1 MAVQQ
6 PPSIEIQLN
15 SGLSGD
21 TQLFIGD
28 DLKNIRSLFI
38 AANSA
43 VPSFVID
50 EKMVPSNGEIKS
62 IPKEMYV
69 NELWEIRFDNGSHI
83 TCTPNTLIYS
93 FGYGFKPVKDI
104 VVEESVVG
112 VVFKDGQIQNRFFNC
127 IHSHKSFKTLKEPVY
142 YFTTSTGTLLL
153 PHVNTESEEV
163 SFIVL
168 HQ

>member
-6 PPSIEIQLN
+6 PPTMEIQLN

-21 TQLFIGD
+21 TPLFIGD

-43 VPSFVID
+43 VPTFVTD
-50 EKMVPSNGEIKS
+50 EKMVPSNGEIQS

-69 NELWEIRFDNGSHI
+69 NELWEIRFDN
-83 TCTPNTLIYS
+83 
-93 FGYGFKPVKDI
+93 GFKPVKDI

-112 VVFKDGQIQNRFFNC
+112 VVFKDGQMQNRFFDC
-127 IHSHKSFKTLKEPVY
+127 THSHKSFKTLKEPVY
-142 YFTTSTGTLLL
+142 YFITSTGTLLL
-153 PHVNTESEEV
+153 PHVNTESGEV

>member
-6 PPSIEIQLN
+6 PPTMEIQLN
-15 SGLSGD
+15 SGLAGD
-21 TQLFIGD
+21 TPLFIGD
-28 DLKNIRSLFI
+28 DLKNIRSLYI
-38 AANSA
+38 AANSS
-43 VPSFVID
+43 VPTFITD
-50 EKMVPSNGEIKS
+50 EKMVPSHGEIQS
-62 IPKEMYV
+62 IPKEMFV
-69 NELWEIRFDNGSHI
+69 NELWEIRFDNGLHI

-112 VVFKDGQIQNRFFNC
+112 VVFKDGQMQNRFFDC
-127 IHSHKSFKTLKEPVY
+127 THSHKSFKALKEPVY
-142 YFTTSTGTLLL
+142 YFITSTGTLLL
-153 PHVNTESEEV
+153 PHVNEESGEV